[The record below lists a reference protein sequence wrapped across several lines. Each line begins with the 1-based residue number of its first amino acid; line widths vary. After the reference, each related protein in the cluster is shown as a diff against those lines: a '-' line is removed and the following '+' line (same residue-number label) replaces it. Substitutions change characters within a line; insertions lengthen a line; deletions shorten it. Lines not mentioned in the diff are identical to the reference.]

1 MVQDISLAVKVD
13 KRQVK
18 DLSKRIAE
26 VEKQVGKL
34 NKVKINLDT
43 TKSVQNLEKLEAS
56 AKKLINALGKPG
68 GIRAVKN
75 SLIEIS
81 GASEKV
87 SGQFRRATT
96 AVERQSAALG
106 VLALRFKALREEG
119 RSLVLGGAGQTARGQ
134 GLGLTGQGLDAIGNP
149 STGAAGS
156 TKQIIKDLSSLPRTL
171 AASRQQ
177 FAEIDLLLENSVAG
191 SESFNLLAKARNKFV
206 ERELSIRTQIKRA
219 SEPMPADPFGTKV
232 PLLPAA
238 GQTSGKFQVRTDQE
252 RAAINAA
259 LDKKLQIE
267 KSITRENERQA
278 KATRS
283 AARERLNNIRKIRR
297 KRQGKQLNDQLL
309 GAGFPLLFGGGAG
322 SIGGSLLGGALGA
335 PFGATFGGQI
345 FGSAIGQ
352 QLEQSVTKALE
363 LGEIT
368 KNINLDGL
376 REAGIL
382 VNAEF
387 QIAIEKLERLGRLSE
402 AQNMVSEK
410 VRQTTGLSGKSL
422 EGLNEI
428 FAKLGRVSM
437 QFVQSFGALVG
448 TLLVPL
454 VIGLTG
460 ALEALL
466 LPLKLIN
473 GFFELIALG
482 VRNLYKDLGG
492 TKSAAEILGGV
503 NEKLEEARVK
513 VEELGRAI
521 REELIRSTEDLNLEK
536 QITLGLTSTDRLTN
550 IDVGLRQQ
558 ETQIK
563 RKYEPRFKELFKLGG
578 GDGSGAFVL
587 DQLAGLSQL
596 QENDKTTAR
605 IIANRKREKETIE
618 QTLRLTKS
626 SLAVDKAR
634 LDLEKQTVQEF
645 TKILSLSA
653 NETELLELKK
663 AENKVLFDIDKKK
676 LEIKLKE
683 QLADVRNRDIRDDLI
698 ALNNIELTQLTSK
711 FNLEQDLTK
720 ERERQLKVALANQ
733 DLANEDALAIQ
744 KFEGG
749 VRLREQELAVNP
761 AFTGLFGGSMTTEVL
776 GNLRIE
782 QELLKQNAA
791 IRTAEGKAAE
801 SKKESDRKAAEQL
814 KRQRDAYVQI
824 EKAVLSATVFQEK
837 YNEALALTTPVVD
850 SLFDSLQAVAE
861 GTKTAEQAFADF
873 LRSIADMLFQAAKQ
887 MIAQYIAIGIAR
899 MFAGMG
905 GGDYSVSGGGMPFG
919 GSGAAP
925 AGLNTSNMAGFF
937 NPGAFTGKANGGLVS
952 GNRPYLVGERGP
964 ELFVPGAQGNIVPN
978 SAMGS
983 ANVTVNV
990 DASGSSV
997 EGDSAQASQLGKML
1011 GAAVQAELIKQKRP
1025 GGLLA

>member
-1 MVQDISLAVKVD
+1 VVQDISLAVKVD

-26 VEKQVGKL
+26 VEKQVGAL
-34 NKVKINLDT
+34 NKVKVTLDT
-43 TKSVQNLEKLEAS
+43 TKAVQNIERLAQSIRSAEKISNRFFGGNEIRKGLGAFS
-56 AKKLINALGKPG
+56 NSIAKARSELADVRSLFDQTSNGAERTKQ
-68 GIRAVKN
+68 AVQ
-75 SLIEIS
+75 LL
-81 GASEKV
+81 V
-87 SGQFRRATT
+87 GQFKNL
-96 AVERQSAALG
+96 SS
-106 VLALRFKALREEG
+106 EG
-119 RSLVLGGAGQTARGQ
+119 RAFAKGGANIFETKGFTNLNAR
-134 GLGLTGQGLDAIGNP
+134 LKPLRD
-149 STGAAGS
+149 
-156 TKQIIKDLSSLPRTL
+156 LPRSL
-171 AASRQQ
+171 AGVGEELKEIQ
-177 FAEIDLLLENSVAG
+177 FLLDFAVAG
-191 SESFNLLAKARNKFV
+191 SKEFKTLIHAQNRALETQRLI
-206 ERELSIRTQIKRA
+206 REQIKRA
-219 SEPMPADPFGTKV
+219 SGPMPADPFGTKV

-238 GQTSGKFQVRTDQE
+238 GQTSGTFTIQE
-252 RAAINAA
+252 RNTKAAQQGVKAA
-259 LDKKLQIE
+259 EDKLRIE
-267 KSITRENERQA
+267 KFISKENTNQARTTRAAA
-278 KATRS
+278 K
-283 AARERLNNIRKIRR
+283 ERLNNIRKIRR

-368 KNINLDGL
+368 KNINIDGL
-376 REAGIL
+376 REAGIV

-387 QIAIEKLERLGRLSE
+387 EIAINKLERLGRLSE

-422 EGLNEI
+422 EGLKAI
-428 FAKLGRVSM
+428 FDALGRVSM

-454 VIGLTG
+454 VVGLTG
-460 ALEALL
+460 ALETLL

-473 GFFELIALG
+473 GFFELIAAG
-482 VRNLYKDLGG
+482 VRNVGKAFGV
-492 TKSAAEILGGV
+492 TKSASEILGGV
-503 NEKLEEARVK
+503 NEKLEEAKVK

-521 REELIRSTEDLNLEK
+521 KEELIRSTEDLNLEK
-536 QITLGLTSTDRLTN
+536 QITLGLTSADRLTN
-550 IDVGLRQQ
+550 IDVALQQQ

-563 RKYEPRFKELFKLGG
+563 RKYQPRFDELFKLGG

-605 IIANRKREKETIE
+605 IRANRKSEKETIG

-634 LDLEKQTVQEF
+634 LALDKQTVQEF

-683 QLADVRNRDIRDDLI
+683 QLADVRNSDIRDDLI

-733 DLANEDALAIQ
+733 DLANKDALAIQ

-761 AFTGLFGGSMTTEVL
+761 AFMGPFGGSMTTEVL

-791 IRTAEGKAAE
+791 IRAAERTAAE
-801 SKKESDRKAAEQL
+801 SKKESDIKAVKQL
-814 KRQRDAYVQI
+814 KRQRDAYLQI
-824 EKAVLSATVFQEK
+824 ETAVLSATVFQEK

-873 LRSIADMLFQAAKQ
+873 LRSIADMLMQAAKQ

-905 GGDYSVSGGGMPFG
+905 GTVGDGGTGALAKTKTNFFGPSMEVFSRGYVGGKALG
-919 GSGAAP
+919 GS
-925 AGLNTSNMAGFF
+925 
-937 NPGAFTGKANGGLVS
+937 VS

-964 ELFVPGAQGNIVPN
+964 ELFVPGAQGNIVSN
-978 SAMGS
+978 DAMGS
-983 ANVTVNV
+983 TSVVVNV
-990 DASGSSV
+990 DASGTEV
-997 EGDSAQASQLGKML
+997 QGNQGNADQLGRL
-1011 GAAVQAELIKQKRP
+1011 IGQAVQAELIKQKRP
-1025 GGLLA
+1025 GGLLTR